1 MIELNKKTQQDFLNR
16 EWVQKLLEA
25 GVDMSDAKYYISYED
40 SPTEDRSINCIRLK
54 SELKDM
60 HPDSIKIAMS
70 MGAFERRGY
79 INYEFDTLP
88 TYTVSELL
96 YKLHEWIY
104 PTIDGREYR
113 GPLTF
118 LKDAPFYMFFYD
130 LAAKPDEEGY
140 VPVTK
145 SKQTEY
151 IYAEFEYPIESLAS
165 LLIQCHKKD
174 IGMKTKDTGNIS
186 DK

>member
-16 EWVQKLLEA
+16 EWVQRLLDA
-25 GVDMSDAKYYISYED
+25 GVDMSDAKYRIITVTKTGMDYIILSTRLHERED
-40 SPTEDRSINCIRLK
+40 WLD
-54 SELKDM
+54 
-60 HPDSIKIAMS
+60 KITDN
-70 MGAFERRGY
+70 
-79 INYEFDTLP
+79 IP

-104 PTIDGREYR
+104 PTIDGKQFS
-113 GPLTF
+113 GG
-118 LKDAPFYMFFYD
+118 LKFCKDVPFYMFYYALKTKDYD
-130 LAAKPDEEGY
+130 PQLQQGEYNEN
-140 VPVTK
+140 
-145 SKQTEY
+145 Y

-174 IGMKTKDTGNIS
+174 IGIKTKDTGDIS

>member
-1 MIELNKKTQQDFLNR
+1 MIELNEKTQQDFLNR
-16 EWVQKLLEA
+16 EWVQKLLDA
-25 GVDMSDAKYYISYED
+25 GVDMSDAYYGIARDTTHGNRDKIFFIHMWGLED
-40 SPTEDRSINCIRLK
+40 TEGFID
-54 SELKDM
+54 
-60 HPDSIKIAMS
+60 KI
-70 MGAFERRGY
+70 
-79 INYEFDTLP
+79 P

-104 PTIDGREYR
+104 PIIDGKEYS
-113 GPLTF
+113 GGLTMM
-118 LKDAPFYMFFYD
+118 KDAPFYMFFYD

-145 SKQTEY
+145 SKQPEY
-151 IYAEFEYPIESLAS
+151 IHAEFEYPIESLAS

-174 IGMKTKDTGNIS
+174 IGIETKDTGDIS